1 MLHIA
6 ECTFFFFLLLLL
18 EKLVHALWTWSPG
31 RQDGFESTQSPFH
44 LVKAPFEPR
53 GGLLHGPNTFLHSAF
68 NLTEKLRVHFGLN
81 PIDPLTDPAVDLIH
95 RLEEHQL
102 GIPHLTHQVGQQSIV

>member
-1 MLHIA
+1 
-6 ECTFFFFLLLLL
+6 
-18 EKLVHALWTWSPG
+18 
-31 RQDGFESTQSPFH
+31 
-44 LVKAPFEPR
+44 
-53 GGLLHGPNTFLHSAF
+53 LHSTF
-68 NLTEKLRVHFGLN
+68 NLTEKLRVHLGLN